1 MLLAAWYPFPSSCLG
16 RLTLVVASP
25 KLPYG
30 QMSLGVAGRKR
41 MHQEILPFHLGL
53 QKPHSKHLPCTSCV
67 LCLLLCVLL
76 MTHTLSKKTVRV
88 FPSNSA
94 GGFCLQPGLSEIQWW
109 QTWQTGDGFGAVVGL
124 NFKHLGCHPS
134 FLPRSPLGGKR
145 NKQHWPTPTHPDF
158 CGLLLYLVRDVRQG
172 RCQPVHPSAASAV
185 NKRFYSSTSIVHSG
199 TRR

>member
-1 MLLAAWYPFPSSCLG
+1 MSLVSTVFVNRPSLGRPGLPGICYVDLHPAQGDPTISASQVLGLLWSAVQFFFFLKQKIHKWVQNGDLPLAARPQSYILALVFWQGSMLLATWHPFPSSCLG

-94 GGFCLQPGLSEIQWW
+94 GGFCLQPGLSEIQW
-109 QTWQTGDGFGAVVGL
+109 
-124 NFKHLGCHPS
+124 
-134 FLPRSPLGGKR
+134 
-145 NKQHWPTPTHPDF
+145 
-158 CGLLLYLVRDVRQG
+158 
-172 RCQPVHPSAASAV
+172 
-185 NKRFYSSTSIVHSG
+185 
-199 TRR
+199 